1 MDELKAEH
9 LKGLCVI
16 EATKHLMQ
24 KYDYSHEEAYKKF
37 LDTDIYNVLMNS
49 DSDMF
54 LEDDSYIKK
63 ALDLE
68 LSENKAAMYNFIQ
81 NN

>member
-1 MDELKAEH
+1 MDELKIEH

-16 EATKHLMQ
+16 EAIKYLMQ
-24 KYDYSHEEAYKKF
+24 KQNISHEDAYKK
-37 LDTDIYNVLMNS
+37 LLSTDIYNILMNS

-54 LEDDSYIKK
+54 LENDDYIKK

-68 LSENKAAMYNFIQ
+68 LSNNKAAMYEFIKAS
-81 NN
+81 